1 MALEDLGVR
10 IRALRKQRGL
20 AQEALARRADVSL
33 NLVGRLELGMVKN
46 PHYLTLAGLARA
58 LDVTVEELVEEP
70 SAPLAHAPSAGQ
82 PSQESEVDFVLE
94 VATAPEVLLEGLM
107 GAGFEGDR
115 DKAEALSRWLRQYV
129 EVLR

>member
-10 IRALRKQRGL
+10 IRALRKERGL

-46 PHYLTLAGLARA
+46 PHYLTLVGLARA

-82 PSQESEVDFVLE
+82 LDPSVEI
-94 VATAPEVLLEGLM
+94 ATTPEVMLEGLHS
-107 GAGFEGDR
+107 AGIRAGMDE
-115 DKAEALSRWLRQYV
+115 AEALSEWLRRYV
-129 EVLR
+129 GALR

>member
-1 MALEDLGVR
+1 MALENLAGR

-46 PHYLTLAGLARA
+46 PHYLTLVGLARA

-70 SAPLAHAPSAGQ
+70 TAPKGPAPTSSGQ
-82 PSQESEVDFVLE
+82 LDRAMEISI
-94 VATAPEVLLEGLM
+94 TPEVLLEGLHS
-107 GAGFEGDR
+107 AGISAGWEE
-115 DKAEALSRWLRQYV
+115 AEALSEWLRRYV
-129 EVLR
+129 GALG